1 MQIFHIWNTLTYVCA
16 NDPFKLF
23 LQIPSMSRRHK
34 MSRQTALGSHMGHVD
49 PTSAGVLCS

>member
-49 PTSAGVLCS
+49 PTSAGILCS